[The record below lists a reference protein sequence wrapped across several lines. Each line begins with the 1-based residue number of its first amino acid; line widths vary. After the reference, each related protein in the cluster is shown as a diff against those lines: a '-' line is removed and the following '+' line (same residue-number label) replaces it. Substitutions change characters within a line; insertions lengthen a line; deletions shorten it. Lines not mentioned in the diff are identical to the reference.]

1 MIRTLLIIAGAALVL
16 CVATLSGAA
25 AIGGNDLARHGWTWT
40 FKGHGDGGDETV
52 HFRRDDNSPPVTRN
66 LAWTGGERL
75 EVDIPGDVTYVQGA
89 TPSVVVTGPTSK
101 VDRVSLVGGRLSWSD
116 DGDEVTVGWGRSS
129 RLRVVVT
136 APSVNSFELNSSA
149 DLSIRDYNQPAIS
162 VRVTGSGEVDAAGE
176 TQAVTVDLT
185 GSGEVDLTSLRTTD
199 ATVSVDGSG
208 DVSVGPTGKA
218 DITISG
224 SGDVDITTRPA
235 TVTQNISGSGDVSV
249 ERIRTE
255 GRNREPRVTTRTTT
269 TREIVDMPGV
279 SVRTSRTEPA
289 P

>member
-25 AIGGNDLARHGWTWT
+25 AIGGNDLARHGWEWT

-52 HFRRDDNSPPVTRN
+52 RFRREDDSPPATRN

-75 EVDIPGDVTYVQGA
+75 EIEIPGDVTYVQGE
-89 TPSVVVTGPTSK
+89 TPSVVVTGPKSK
-101 VDRVSLVGGRLSWSD
+101 VDRVSLVGGRLGWSD
-116 DGDEVTVGWGRSS
+116 DGDEVVVGWGRSS

-136 APSVNSFELNSSA
+136 APSVSSFELNSSA
-149 DLSIRDYNQPAIS
+149 DLSIRDYNQPSLA

-199 ATVSVDGSG
+199 ATVTVNGSG
-208 DVSVGPTGKA
+208 DVSVGPTGA
-218 DITISG
+218 ARVDISG
-224 SGDVDITTRPA
+224 SGDVDLTRRPA
-235 TVTQNISGSGDVSV
+235 NLQQSVSGSGD
-249 ERIRTE
+249 ITQ
-255 GRNREPRVTTRTTT
+255 N
-269 TREIVDMPGV
+269 
-279 SVRTSRTEPA
+279 
-289 P
+289 